1 MHRLTNHWQYGSGS
15 KQSETPQS
23 PSLIKFA
30 SCTLVDHNRSKA
42 ALVTTKV
49 EINIDMR
56 SLLAGAAT
64 IASLATPALSWGAA
78 GHEITATIAQMHLL
92 PSAQDEICKIL
103 PANFNCRL
111 SGIAAWADKI
121 RGLPQ
126 FRWTSGLHYVNP
138 SDDWPPQKCTFG
150 ESGWKTDQ
158 NILNGLV
165 NVTRGVET
173 LQGSQRDYA
182 LRFLVHFMGD
192 IHMPLHLTGRDKGG
206 NEGKAFQLVRPA
218 LELTLPH
225 LDRVRYDGRITNLHS
240 LWDGRL
246 IAQRIRTLPNYTI
259 PLPTHPTP
267 SFPPEAIER
276 NRQIESVL
284 HGAIYDPY
292 VRWIV
297 LEGIYGW
304 WTDELEEWTT
314 CPQFDLTSKKPV
326 IPVNPTSFGGLVEP
340 EDERKFVI
348 RGSRR
353 GQTVLAPKEHAFGL
367 PFEDP
372 SDVPVCPY
380 HWSAPIHKL
389 NCDFIWPANLTSP
402 HDPKHP
408 GPTPAKDLI
417 ELDTPEYAGRI
428 RKDKVIE
435 KLMALGGL
443 RLAGVLNELLG
454 SEEELKKYGARPF
467 LV

>member
-1 MHRLTNHWQYGSGS
+1 MHVLTS
-15 KQSETPQS
+15 
-23 PSLIKFA
+23 
-30 SCTLVDHNRSKA
+30 A
-42 ALVTTKV
+42 ALVPTKV

-126 FRWTSGLHYVNP
+126 FRWTSG
-138 SDDWPPQKCTFG
+138 CTMSIQAMIG
-150 ESGWKTDQ
+150 HPRNAPLAVRMENGSEHSERSGQ
-158 NILNGLV
+158 CH
-165 NVTRGVET
+165 
-173 LQGSQRDYA
+173 QGCRNAPRRDYA

-206 NEGKAFQLVRPA
+206 NEGKAFQLARPA
-218 LELTLPH
+218 LELTLSH

-340 EDERKFVI
+340 EEERKFVI

>member
-1 MHRLTNHWQYGSGS
+1 
-15 KQSETPQS
+15 
-23 PSLIKFA
+23 
-30 SCTLVDHNRSKA
+30 
-42 ALVTTKV
+42 
-49 EINIDMR
+49 MR
-56 SLLAGAAT
+56 SLLVGAAT

-78 GHEITATIAQMHLL
+78 GHEITATIAQIHLL
-92 PSAQDEICKIL
+92 PSAQEEICKIL
-103 PANFNCRL
+103 PSNFNCRL

-138 SDDWPPQKCTFG
+138 LDDWPPEKCAFG
-150 ESGWKTDQ
+150 ESGWKTEQ
-158 NILNGLV
+158 NILQGIV
-165 NVTRGVET
+165 NVTRGVDS

-182 LRFLVHFMGD
+182 LRFLVHFIGD
-192 IHMPLHLTGRDKGG
+192 IHMPLHLTGRDRGG
-206 NEGKAFQLVRPA
+206 NE
-218 LELTLPH
+218 
-225 LDRVRYDGRITNLHS
+225 DRVRYGGRITNLHS
-240 LWDGRL
+240 VWDGRL
-246 IAQRIRTLPNYTI
+246 IAQSIRTLPNYTI

-267 SFPPEAIER
+267 SLPPGAIAR
-276 NRQIESVL
+276 NRQIESAL

-304 WTDELEEWTT
+304 WSDDIEEWTS
-314 CPQFDLTSKKPV
+314 CPQFNSALRAPV
-326 IPVNPTSFGGLVEP
+326 SPASPKSFGGLVEP
-340 EDERKFVI
+340 EEDRQFII
-348 RGSRR
+348 RGSHA
-353 GQTVLAPKEHAFGL
+353 GQTVFTPKAQTKGV

-372 SDVPVCPY
+372 TDVPVCPY
-380 HWSAPIHKL
+380 HWAAPIHTL

-402 HDPKHP
+402 HDPNHP

-454 SEEELKKYGARPF
+454 SEEELKKYGAHP
-467 LV
+467 LLI

>member
-1 MHRLTNHWQYGSGS
+1 M
-15 KQSETPQS
+15 
-23 PSLIKFA
+23 SL
-30 SCTLVDHNRSKA
+30 
-42 ALVTTKV
+42 
-49 EINIDMR
+49 
-56 SLLAGAAT
+56 
-64 IASLATPALSWGAA
+64 
-78 GHEITATIAQMHLL
+78 
-92 PSAQDEICKIL
+92 
-103 PANFNCRL
+103 
-111 SGIAAWADKI
+111 
-121 RGLPQ
+121 
-126 FRWTSGLHYVNP
+126 
-138 SDDWPPQKCTFG
+138 
-150 ESGWKTDQ
+150 
-158 NILNGLV
+158 
-165 NVTRGVET
+165 GVET

-192 IHMPLHLTGRDKGG
+192 IHMPLHLTG
-206 NEGKAFQLVRPA
+206 
-218 LELTLPH
+218 H
-225 LDRVRYDGRITNLHS
+225 RVRYDGRITNLHS

-340 EDERKFVI
+340 EEERKFVI

-372 SDVPVCPY
+372 SDVP
-380 HWSAPIHKL
+380 
-389 NCDFIWPANLTSP
+389 P
-402 HDPKHP
+402 HDPNHP